1 MSDRGHIEL
10 DRTVST
16 IVVGERHRRDT
27 GDLTPLMDSMKRV
40 GLLQPVT
47 ITPDG
52 YLICGYRRLEAA
64 KTTRLEHL
72 AGVGE
77 VRDQRRADPAPRRA
91 RREHDPQAAVRRSRQ
106 RSCTTR

>member
-1 MSDRGHIEL
+1 MSERGHIEL
-10 DRTVST
+10 DRSVST

-27 GDLTPLMDSMKRV
+27 GDLTPLMDSLKRV

-64 KTTRLEHL
+64 KKLGWSTLRVWVRSGISDELTRLLAERDENVTHKPPSNLEAAHL
-72 AGVGE
+72 
-77 VRDQRRADPAPRRA
+77 
-91 RREHDPQAAVRRSRQ
+91 
-106 RSCTTR
+106 